1 MIEVELP
8 DGRVLEFPDGTS
20 RETMRAAL
28 NKVPPA
34 KKPEAPKANIDDIL
48 PPDNPMERVR
58 AAMGRAPDKALD
70 WLTEMYLGARGEKGA
85 QKGLAANVAEKRRLD
100 APLMETT
107 SGQAGDFLGDAS
119 MAALPVGGAMKA
131 GGAAMKAAPQVF
143 KSALAKLTGNSVA
156 AGVGGAAHE
165 AMKPVEEGGDRG
177 DSALFGF
184 GAGVGGNVAGA
195 GIGRAVGGLVKKAR
209 AAGLL
214 PASVAD
220 SATLGQLADKDSL
233 SGRTASRLEE
243 SLQSV
248 PGVGSVVANA
258 RKTASREWRDE
269 LVDRVSPSG
278 FKSNKAT
285 GTRDAIGE
293 IQDEYGKRY
302 AGALDNTSVTSSPQ
316 FENDLLKIVTDPKAG
331 VTESQR
337 NEIFKL
343 TTDYY
348 ENLFAQGKTA
358 AGADAK
364 DFERFLTKQRMGNER
379 AVDSATRPQMAAMWD
394 KIEEAWTNAY
404 RGQIPAAGAAI
415 KELDKG
421 YAPFKTV
428 ERAATAVGNEF
439 GDFTP
444 SQLLSSVKA
453 RTPRPQ
459 FGAGEGMLQ
468 EDAQAGRAIFGDKL
482 QDSGTVERASS
493 LGMLE
498 PVRMA
503 GAAAAA
509 PLFVSKTGRNAM
521 LGDTRLQKLLQKMRA
536 DDIARKGGAPAAL
549 GLADQ
554 EY

>member
-8 DGRVLEFPDGTS
+8 DGRVVEFPDGTS
-20 RETMRAAL
+20 HETMRAAL
-28 NKVPPA
+28 SKVPPA
-34 KKPEAPKANIDDIL
+34 AKPEAPKANIDDIL
-48 PPDNPMERVR
+48 PPDNPTERIR

-70 WLTEMYLGARGEKGA
+70 WLTEMYLRARGEKGA
-85 QKGLAANVAEKRRLD
+85 EAGLAANVADKRRLD

-107 SGQAGDFLGDAS
+107 SGKIGDFLGDAS

-131 GGAAMKAAPQVF
+131 AGTAIKAAPKVF
-143 KSALAKLTGNSVA
+143 KSALAKLTATSVA
-156 AGVGGAAHE
+156 AGAGGAAHE
-165 AMKPVEEGGDRG
+165 AMKPVDEGGDRG
-177 DSALFGF
+177 DNALFGF
-184 GAGVGGNVAGA
+184 GAGAAGNVAGA
-195 GIGRAVGGLVKKAR
+195 GIGRVVGGLVKKAR
-209 AAGLL
+209 ASGLL
-214 PASVAD
+214 PKSVAD
-220 SATLGQLADKDSL
+220 EATLGQLADKDSL
-233 SGRTASRLEE
+233 SGRTASRIEE

-258 RKTASREWRDE
+258 RKNASREWRDE
-269 LVDRVSPSG
+269 IIDRVSPTG
-278 FKSNKAT
+278 FKANKAT
-285 GTRDAIGE
+285 GTRDAMGE

-302 AGALDNTSVTSSPQ
+302 SGALHGTTVTSSPQ
-316 FENDLLKIVTDPKAG
+316 FENDLLNIVTNPKAG
-331 VTESQR
+331 ITESQR

-348 ENLFAQGKTA
+348 DNLFSQGKTA

-379 AVDSATRPQMAAMWD
+379 AVDSATRPQMAAVWD
-394 KIEEAWTNAY
+394 QIEEAWSKAY
-404 RGQIPAAGAAI
+404 RNQIPSAGAAI
-415 KELDKG
+415 KELDRG

-428 ERAATAVGNEF
+428 ERASTAVGNEF

-444 SQLLSSVKA
+444 AQLLSSVKA

-459 FGAGEGMLQ
+459 FAAGEGMLQ
-468 EDAQAGRAIFGDKL
+468 DDAQAGRAVFGDKL

-503 GAAAAA
+503 GAAAAS

-536 DDIARKGGAPAAL
+536 DDIARQGGAPAAL